1 MTWPPSYVRLNS
13 STLQLCIGMCVGG
26 KCNVYLTPSSLV
38 MTGKSLRDK
47 RALTAAT
54 KAAASSRGFT
64 ICSTTANTLRMLVLM
79 GANSLVIPGQSNLV
93 NVTQILYVI
102 NVAAADWKYEIESL
116 TPERKFHKVL
126 SSTIFKPSHDF
137 GGSGGGGGGG
147 GGGGSGGGVVNKTTC
162 IRAGRDNITAQV
174 KRPPYGSV
182 GGALPTLEAIP
193 PSPLKALPTALR
205 SSDMLLLVEN
215 LVSPLM
221 LLLSYSISEQLRS
234 LLLCKASLP
243 TPPELEVVASKAL
256 CKGFPDISCNVTP
269 MLMGSATC
277 AAPIPRTPTQPGSK
291 GWSIVMAPVST
302 FTLNSERSLPPE
314 MEYRNIPLGPS
325 SRSEAL
331 TVKIVEPI
339 GSFSGTITW

>member
-1 MTWPPSYVRLNS
+1 MFRRLH
-13 STLQLCIGMCVGG
+13 II
-26 KCNVYLTPSSLV
+26 
-38 MTGKSLRDK
+38 
-47 RALTAAT
+47 
-54 KAAASSRGFT
+54 SR
-64 ICSTTANTLRMLVLM
+64 
-79 GANSLVIPGQSNLV
+79 
-93 NVTQILYVI
+93 
-102 NVAAADWKYEIESL
+102 
-116 TPERKFHKVL
+116 
-126 SSTIFKPSHDF
+126 
-137 GGSGGGGGGG
+137 
-147 GGGGSGGGVVNKTTC
+147 
-162 IRAGRDNITAQV
+162 
-174 KRPPYGSV
+174 
-182 GGALPTLEAIP
+182 GALPTLEAIP

-291 GWSIVMAPVST
+291 GCSIVMAPVST

-339 GSFSGTITW
+339 GSFSGTITCFVVFFICNPPVRILACAISRLLLQWLLQQLLLSLLTKSKQHNRHIKSQVLLLLSDSILMERLRIPQCNQSTSSIELLD